1 MDLTQGR
8 QSTFQILKVR
18 GGLVVKCIERR
29 ADEVRAEAEEE
40 EAERVHAESRGRQ
53 NMSPPE
59 AKVEGLERANAS
71 LAAPVARLEG
81 ARRPPLPLLARADVP
96 QLLGQLEGQSRQRSC
111 RIFLRGSR
119 TANRKRAT
127 HAQSEC
133 EWRGRAMTAS
143 GPNCTSGLP
152 RVIGAGRAPS
162 WQRDM
167 PSDRRLI
174 GTGERLRIRC
184 SLQDSLGGSLEY

>member
-71 LAAPVARLEG
+71 LAARVARLEG
-81 ARRPPLPLLARADVP
+81 ARRPPLPLVARADVP
-96 QLLGQLEGQSRQRSC
+96 QLLGQLEGQS
-111 RIFLRGSR
+111 GSAPVVFFCVGR
-119 TANRKRAT
+119 EPPTESARHTLNRNVNGAV
-127 HAQSEC
+127 
-133 EWRGRAMTAS
+133 
-143 GPNCTSGLP
+143 GL
-152 RVIGAGRAPS
+152 
-162 WQRDM
+162 
-167 PSDRRLI
+167 
-174 GTGERLRIRC
+174 
-184 SLQDSLGGSLEY
+184 